1 MNIILCIFSI
11 MGLLISIKR
20 FKSLMYEVTET
31 KVTKDITA
39 ELFLFFISLFELI
52 RILFN

>member
-1 MNIILCIFSI
+1 
-11 MGLLISIKR
+11 
-20 FKSLMYEVTET
+20 MYEVTET